1 VYIVFLKGY
10 TRYTYEKIDLN
21 GIPKVFLVFSL
32 ITKVTNFVKIPIIMG
47 YSFLLFSFTKMS

>member
-1 VYIVFLKGY
+1 MNLKELLKGY

-32 ITKVTNFVKIPIIMG
+32 ITKVTNFVKIPIFIG
-47 YSFLLFSFTKMS
+47 YPFLLFYIT